1 MLAAT
6 RHCRACHNE
15 VLSRAAQSVIMPPAL
30 LTAIA
35 FPFRWRGGF
44 WLFGAIAFLYLFST
58 SRERPWGDA
67 TPIWEVADSIVHN
80 HNLYAKTRWPMGLQN
95 GKNGKLYGLAPL
107 LQCAIHIPGVALQRG
122 ISARWP
128 AYWQITWRFTS
139 HLAPTLLGTLAC
151 VLFFG
156 LCRRLGMRP
165 IPAAASTLA
174 LALSTSVWVYS
185 RYPYSETLQLAC
197 FTGFFV
203 KLLDVRAD
211 PTWRQAVVLGVWAGL
226 LVNAKPVFLL
236 SGIGGGLFLMWE
248 LRRNWRALV
257 LVALVSVGSAFPFGA
272 AYLYYNYVRWGSIY
286 STGYGLAFAGTGV
299 SSAPVGILHE
309 SPLVGLF
316 GMFLSPGK
324 SIFLYSPP
332 IFLALLGFLRFTKRF
347 RTVVLAM
354 VLTIFPG
361 LYLHA
366 QMISWAGDYAWGPRY
381 MTFALAVLLLP
392 AGFLLQDLLDKASSL
407 RRWLG
412 MGFFAAVFVSGVA
425 VTYLGNAIYWD
436 HFIRIETEATQSWL
450 GMPNN
455 KGDGVST
462 PSMPCPV
469 CFETIYSLQWLPP
482 FQHILGNYWLLD
494 HLPKNDS
501 WVVAEKDAPWRRYTN
516 LQLDIH
522 QGYGRA
528 RVDWWFI
535 EYRHAF
541 PTLAWSLVILLPA
554 LSAVMLLL
562 FLLEIRRAVRGSP
575 QAPAEAALSTST

>member
-1 MLAAT
+1 
-6 RHCRACHNE
+6 
-15 VLSRAAQSVIMPPAL
+15 MPPAL

-35 FPFRWRGGF
+35 FPFRWRGSF
-44 WLFGAIAFLYLFST
+44 WLFGTIALMYLFST

-67 TPIWEVADSIVHN
+67 TPIWEVADSIAHN
-80 HNLYAKTRWPMGLQN
+80 HNLYAKTRWPMALPN
-95 GKNGKLYGLAPL
+95 GKDGKLYGLAPI
-107 LQCAIHIPGVALQRG
+107 LQCAIHVPGAALQRS

-139 HLAPTLLGTLAC
+139 HLASTLLGTLSC

-174 LALSTSVWVYS
+174 LAFATSVWVYS

-197 FTGFFV
+197 FTGFFA
-203 KLLDVRAD
+203 KLLDVRD
-211 PTWRQAVVLGVWAGL
+211 NPTWRKAALLGVWAGL

-236 SGIGGGLFLMWE
+236 SGIGAGMFLIWE
-248 LRRNWRALV
+248 LRRNWRGLL
-257 LVALVSVGSAFPFGA
+257 LVALVSIASAFPFGA
-272 AYLYYNYVRWGSIY
+272 TYLYYNYLRWGSIY

-299 SSAPVGILHE
+299 SSAPIGVLHE
-309 SPLVGLF
+309 LPLVGLF

-324 SIFLYSPP
+324 SIFLYCPP
-332 IFLALLGFLRFTKRF
+332 LFLALLGFLRFAKRF

-366 QMISWAGDYAWGPRY
+366 QMVSWAGDYAWGPRY

-392 AGFLLQDLLDKASSL
+392 AGFLLQDLLDKAASL

-412 MGFFAAVFVSGVA
+412 IAFFAAIFVSGVA
-425 VTYLGNAIYWD
+425 VTYIGNAIYWD
-436 HFIRIETEATQSWL
+436 HFIRIETEATQNWL
-450 GMPNN
+450 GMPNQ

-462 PSMPCPV
+462 PSFPCPV

-482 FQHILGNYWLLD
+482 FQHIVGNYWLLG
-494 HLPKNDS
+494 HLPKNDT
-501 WVVAEKDAPWRRYTN
+501 WDVAEKDAPWRRYTN
-516 LQLDIH
+516 LQVDIRLS
-522 QGYGRA
+522 YGRA

-535 EYRHAF
+535 DYRHSF
-541 PTLAWSLVILLPA
+541 PTLAWTLVIGLPL

-562 FLLEIRRAVRGSP
+562 FLLEIRRTVRAVRSSP
-575 QAPAEAALSTST
+575 QAPAGTVLSAST

>member
-6 RHCRACHNE
+6 RHCRACRNE
-15 VLSRAAQSVIMPPAL
+15 VLSRAAQSVIMSPAL

-35 FPFRWRGGF
+35 FPFRWRGSF

-95 GKNGKLYGLAPL
+95 GKNGRLYGLAPL

-197 FTGFFV
+197 FTGFFA
-203 KLLDVRAD
+203 KLLDVRED

-332 IFLALLGFLRFTKRF
+332 IFLALLGFVRFFKRF

-436 HFIRIETEATQSWL
+436 HFIRIETEATQFWL

-535 EYRHAF
+535 EYRHTF

-562 FLLEIRRAVRGSP
+562 FLFEIRRAVRGSP
-575 QAPAEAALSTST
+575 QAPAETALSAST

>member
-6 RHCRACHNE
+6 RHCRACRNE
-15 VLSRAAQSVIMPPAL
+15 VLSRAAQSVIMSPAL

-35 FPFRWRGGF
+35 FPFRWRGSF

-95 GKNGKLYGLAPL
+95 GKNGRLYGLAPL

-197 FTGFFV
+197 FTGFFA
-203 KLLDVRAD
+203 KLLDVRED
-211 PTWRQAVVLGVWAGL
+211 PTWRQAVMLGVWAGL

-332 IFLALLGFLRFTKRF
+332 IFLALLGFVRFFKRF

-436 HFIRIETEATQSWL
+436 HFIRIETEATQFWL

-535 EYRHAF
+535 EYRHTF

-562 FLLEIRRAVRGSP
+562 FLFEIRRAVRGSP
-575 QAPAEAALSTST
+575 QAPAETALSAST

>member
-1 MLAAT
+1 
-6 RHCRACHNE
+6 
-15 VLSRAAQSVIMPPAL
+15 MPPAL

-35 FPFRWRGGF
+35 FPFRFRGSF
-44 WLFGAIAFLYLFST
+44 WLFGAIALMYLFST

-80 HNLYAKTRWPMGLQN
+80 HNLYAKTRWPMALPN
-95 GKNGKLYGLAPL
+95 GKDGKLYGLAPL
-107 LQCAIHIPGVALQRG
+107 LQCAIHIPGAALQRE
-122 ISARWP
+122 ISSRWP

-151 VLFFG
+151 VLFLG

-165 IPAAASTLA
+165 VPAAASTLA
-174 LALSTSVWVYS
+174 LAFSTSVWVYS

-197 FTGFFV
+197 FTGFFT
-203 KLLDVRAD
+203 KLLDVRED
-211 PTWRQAVVLGVWAGL
+211 PTWRQAVLLGVWAGL

-236 SGIGGGLFLMWE
+236 SGIGAGLFLMWE
-248 LRRNWRALV
+248 LRRNWRALL
-257 LVALVSVGSAFPFGA
+257 LVALVSVASAFPFGA

-286 STGYGLAFAGTGV
+286 STGYGLAFAGSGV
-299 SSAPVGILHE
+299 SSAPVGVLHE
-309 SPLVGLF
+309 SPWVGLF

-324 SIFLYSPP
+324 SIFL
-332 IFLALLGFLRFTKRF
+332 ALLGFVRFTKRF

-381 MTFALAVLLLP
+381 TIFALAVLLLP
-392 AGFLLQDLLDKASSL
+392 AGFLLQDLLDKANSL

-412 MGFFAAVFVSGVA
+412 MAFFAAVFVSGVA

-436 HFIRIETEATQSWL
+436 HFIRIEAEATQFWL
-450 GMPNN
+450 GVPNN
-455 KGDGVST
+455 KGDGIST
-462 PSMPCPV
+462 PGGACPV
-469 CFETIYSLQWLPP
+469 CFETLYSLQWLPA
-482 FQHILGNYWLLD
+482 FQHILGNYWLLG

-501 WVVAEKDAPWRRYTN
+501 WLVAEKDAPWRRYTN
-516 LQLDIH
+516 LPLDIH
-522 QGYGRA
+522 ESYARA

-535 EYRHAF
+535 EYRHTF
-541 PTLAWSLVILLPA
+541 PALAWTLVILLPA
-554 LSAVMLLL
+554 LSAAMLLL
-562 FLLEIRRAVRGSP
+562 FLLEIRRAVRSSP
-575 QAPAEAALSTST
+575 QAPAEAAALSAST

>member
-1 MLAAT
+1 
-6 RHCRACHNE
+6 
-15 VLSRAAQSVIMPPAL
+15 
-30 LTAIA
+30 
-35 FPFRWRGGF
+35 
-44 WLFGAIAFLYLFST
+44 
-58 SRERPWGDA
+58 
-67 TPIWEVADSIVHN
+67 
-80 HNLYAKTRWPMGLQN
+80 
-95 GKNGKLYGLAPL
+95 
-107 LQCAIHIPGVALQRG
+107 
-122 ISARWP
+122 
-128 AYWQITWRFTS
+128 
-139 HLAPTLLGTLAC
+139 
-151 VLFFG
+151 
-156 LCRRLGMRP
+156 MRP
-165 IPAAASTLA
+165 VPAAASTLA
-174 LALSTSVWVYS
+174 LAFASSVWVYS

-197 FTGFFV
+197 FTGFFA
-203 KLLDVRAD
+203 KLLDVRKD
-211 PTWRQAVVLGVWAGL
+211 PTWRQAVWLGVWAGL
-226 LVNAKPVFLL
+226 LINAKPVFLL
-236 SGIGGGLFLMWE
+236 SGIGAGLFLAWE
-248 LRRNWRALV
+248 LRRNWRALA
-257 LVALVSVGSAFPFGA
+257 LVALVSVAASFPFGA
-272 AYLYYNYVRWGSIY
+272 VYLWYNYVRWGSIY
-286 STGYGLAFAGTGV
+286 FTGYGLAFAGSGAT
-299 SSAPVGILHE
+299 SSAVQVGIPHE
-309 SPLVGLF
+309 TPLVGLF

-332 IFLALLGFLRFTKRF
+332 IFVALLGFLRFTKRF
-347 RTVVLAM
+347 RTIVLAM
-354 VLTIFPG
+354 VLTILPT

-366 QMISWAGDYAWGPRY
+366 QMLSWAGVYAWGPRFL
-381 MTFALAVLLLP
+381 TFALAVLLLP
-392 AGFLLQDLLDKASSL
+392 AGFLMQDLLDHASHL

-412 MGFFAAVFVSGVA
+412 MAFLSAIFLSGVA

-436 HFIRIETEATQSWL
+436 HFIRIETEATQFWL

-535 EYRHAF
+535 EYRHTF

>member
-1 MLAAT
+1 MLT
-6 RHCRACHNE
+6 E
-15 VLSRAAQSVIMPPAL
+15 LG
-30 LTAIA
+30 
-35 FPFRWRGGF
+35 FPFRRRGSF

-67 TPIWEVADSIVHN
+67 TPIWEVADSIAHS
-80 HNLYAKTRWPMGLQN
+80 HKLYAKTRWPTALPN
-95 GKNGKLYGLAPL
+95 GKDGHLYGLAPL
-107 LQCAIHIPGVALQRG
+107 LQSAIHVPGAALQRA
-122 ISARWP
+122 IAERWP
-128 AYWQITWRFTS
+128 PYWQIVWRFTS
-139 HLAPTLLGTLAC
+139 HLAPTLLGTLSC

-174 LALSTSVWVYS
+174 LAFSTSVWVYS

-197 FTGFFV
+197 FTGFFA
-203 KLLDVRAD
+203 KLLDVRET
-211 PTWRQAVVLGVWAGL
+211 PTWRQAAMLGVWTGL

-236 SGIGGGLFLMWE
+236 SGIGAGLYLMWE

-257 LVALVSVGSAFPFGA
+257 LVALVSIASAFPFGA
-272 AYLYYNYVRWGSIY
+272 AYLYYNYLRWGSIY
-286 STGYGLAFAGTGV
+286 STGYGLAFAGSGV
-299 SSAPVGILHE
+299 SSAPVGVLHE
-309 SPLVGLF
+309 LPLVGLY

-324 SIFLYSPP
+324 SIFFYSPP
-332 IFLALLGFLRFTKRF
+332 IFLALLGFPRFFKRLRH
-347 RTVVLAM
+347 VVLAM

-381 MTFALAVLLLP
+381 MTFALAALLVP
-392 AGFLLQDLLDKASSL
+392 AGFLLQDLLDKASSV

-412 MGFFAAVFVSGVA
+412 IGFFSAVFVSGVL

-436 HFIRIETEATQSWL
+436 HFIRIENEATQFWL
-450 GMPNN
+450 GVPNN
-455 KGDGVST
+455 RGDGIST
-462 PSMPCPV
+462 PNSAACPV
-469 CFETIYSLQWLPP
+469 CFETLYSLQWLPP
-482 FQHILGNYWLLD
+482 FQHIVGNYWLMS

-522 QGYGRA
+522 EGYARA

-535 EYRHAF
+535 EYRHTF
-541 PTLAWSLVILLPA
+541 PTLAWTLAILLPA
-554 LSAVMLLL
+554 LCLAMLLL
-562 FLLEIRRAVRGSP
+562 FLLEIRRAVLSSR
-575 QAPAEAALSTST
+575 QAPAEPVLSAST

>member
-1 MLAAT
+1 
-6 RHCRACHNE
+6 
-15 VLSRAAQSVIMPPAL
+15 
-30 LTAIA
+30 
-35 FPFRWRGGF
+35 
-44 WLFGAIAFLYLFST
+44 
-58 SRERPWGDA
+58 
-67 TPIWEVADSIVHN
+67 
-80 HNLYAKTRWPMGLQN
+80 
-95 GKNGKLYGLAPL
+95 
-107 LQCAIHIPGVALQRG
+107 
-122 ISARWP
+122 
-128 AYWQITWRFTS
+128 
-139 HLAPTLLGTLAC
+139 
-151 VLFFG
+151 
-156 LCRRLGMRP
+156 MRP

-197 FTGFFV
+197 FTGFFA
-203 KLLDVRAD
+203 KLLDVRED
-211 PTWRQAVVLGVWAGL
+211 PTWRQAVMLGVWAGL

-392 AGFLLQDLLDKASSL
+392 AGFLLQDLLDTASSL

-436 HFIRIETEATQSWL
+436 HFIRIENEATQFWL
-450 GMPNN
+450 GVPNN
-455 KGDGVST
+455 KGDGIST
-462 PSMPCPV
+462 PGGPCPV
-469 CFETIYSLQWLPP
+469 CFETLYSLQWLPA

-535 EYRHAF
+535 EYRHTF

-562 FLLEIRRAVRGSP
+562 FLFEIRRAVRGSP
-575 QAPAEAALSTST
+575 QAPAETALSAST

>member
-1 MLAAT
+1 
-6 RHCRACHNE
+6 
-15 VLSRAAQSVIMPPAL
+15 MPPAL

-35 FPFRWRGGF
+35 FPFRWRGSF

-67 TPIWEVADSIVHN
+67 TPIWEVADSIAHN
-80 HNLYAKTRWPMGLQN
+80 HNLHAKTRWPTGLPN
-95 GKNGKLYGLAPL
+95 GKDGKLYGLAPL
-107 LQCAIHIPGVALQRG
+107 LQCAIHVPGAALQREIAG
-122 ISARWP
+122 RWP

-139 HLAPTLLGTLAC
+139 HLAPTLLGTLSC

-156 LCRRLGMRP
+156 LCRRIGMRP

-174 LALSTSVWVYS
+174 LAFATSVWVYS

-197 FTGFFV
+197 FTGFFA
-203 KLLDVRAD
+203 KLLDVREN
-211 PTWRQAVVLGVWAGL
+211 PTWRQAVLLGVWAGL

-236 SGIGGGLFLMWE
+236 SGLGAGLFLAWE

-257 LVALVSVGSAFPFGA
+257 LVALVSVASSIPFGA

-299 SSAPVGILHE
+299 SSAPVGVLHE
-309 SPLVGLF
+309 SPLVGLY

-324 SIFLYSPP
+324 SIFLYCPP
-332 IFLALLGFLRFTKRF
+332 LFLALLGFLRFAKRY
-347 RTVVLAM
+347 RHVVLAM

-381 MTFALAVLLLP
+381 MTFALAALLLP
-392 AGFLLQDLLDKASSL
+392 AGFLFQDLLDKANSL

-412 MGFFAAVFVSGVA
+412 MAFFAAIFLSGVA

-436 HFIRIETEATQSWL
+436 HFIRVEAEAAQFWL

-455 KGDGVST
+455 KGDGVS
-462 PSMPCPV
+462 SSVSACPV

-482 FQHILGNYWLLD
+482 FQHIVGNYWLLG

-516 LQLDIH
+516 LQVDIH
-522 QGYGRA
+522 ESYGRA

-535 EYRHAF
+535 EYRHTF
-541 PTLAWSLVILLPA
+541 PTLAWTLVLLLPF
-554 LSAVMLLL
+554 LSAAMLLL
-562 FLLEIRRAVRGSP
+562 FSLEIRRAVLRSR
-575 QAPAEAALSTST
+575 QVPAEAVLSAST

>member
-6 RHCRACHNE
+6 RHCRACRNE
-15 VLSRAAQSVIMPPAL
+15 VLSRAAQSVIMSPAL

-35 FPFRWRGGF
+35 FPFRWRGSF

-95 GKNGKLYGLAPL
+95 GKNGRLYGLAPL

-197 FTGFFV
+197 FTGFFA
-203 KLLDVRAD
+203 KLLDVRED

-332 IFLALLGFLRFTKRF
+332 IFLALLGFVRFFKRF

-436 HFIRIETEATQSWL
+436 HFIRIETEATQFWL
-450 GMPNN
+450 GLPNN

-535 EYRHAF
+535 EYRHTF

-554 LSAVMLLL
+554 LSAVMFLL
-562 FLLEIRRAVRGSP
+562 FLFEIRRAVRGSP
-575 QAPAEAALSTST
+575 QAPAEAALSAST

>member
-1 MLAAT
+1 
-6 RHCRACHNE
+6 
-15 VLSRAAQSVIMPPAL
+15 MPPAL

-35 FPFRWRGGF
+35 FPFRFRGSF

-95 GKNGKLYGLAPL
+95 GKNGRLYGLAPL

-197 FTGFFV
+197 FTGFFA
-203 KLLDVRAD
+203 KLLDVRED
-211 PTWRQAVVLGVWAGL
+211 PTWRQAVMLGVWAGL

-392 AGFLLQDLLDKASSL
+392 AGFLLQDLLDTASSL

-436 HFIRIETEATQSWL
+436 HFIRIENEATQFWL
-450 GMPNN
+450 GVPNN
-455 KGDGVST
+455 KGDGIST
-462 PSMPCPV
+462 PGGPCPV
-469 CFETIYSLQWLPP
+469 CFETLYSLQWLPA

-535 EYRHAF
+535 EYRHTF

-562 FLLEIRRAVRGSP
+562 FLFEIRRAVRGSP
-575 QAPAEAALSTST
+575 QAPAETALSAST

>member
-1 MLAAT
+1 MTELG
-6 RHCRACHNE
+6 
-15 VLSRAAQSVIMPPAL
+15 
-30 LTAIA
+30 
-35 FPFRWRGGF
+35 FPFRRRGSF

-67 TPIWEVADSIVHN
+67 TPIWEVADSIAHS
-80 HNLYAKTRWPMGLQN
+80 HKLYAKTRWPTALPN
-95 GKNGKLYGLAPL
+95 GKDGHLYGLAPL
-107 LQCAIHIPGVALQRG
+107 LQSAIHVPGAALQRE
-122 ISARWP
+122 IAERWP
-128 AYWQITWRFTS
+128 PYWQIVWRFTS
-139 HLAPTLLGTLAC
+139 HLAPTLLGTLSC

-174 LALSTSVWVYS
+174 LAFATSVWVYS

-197 FTGFFV
+197 FTGFFA
-203 KLLDVRAD
+203 KLLDVRET
-211 PTWRQAVVLGVWAGL
+211 PTWRQAAMLGVWTGL

-236 SGIGGGLFLMWE
+236 SGIGAGLYLMWE

-257 LVALVSVGSAFPFGA
+257 LVALVSIASAFPFGA
-272 AYLYYNYVRWGSIY
+272 AYLYYNYLRWGSIY
-286 STGYGLAFAGTGV
+286 STGYGLAFAGSGV
-299 SSAPVGILHE
+299 SSAPVGVLHE
-309 SPLVGLF
+309 LPLVGLY

-324 SIFLYSPP
+324 SIFFYSPP
-332 IFLALLGFLRFTKRF
+332 IFLALLGFPRFFKRLRH
-347 RTVVLAM
+347 VVLAM

-381 MTFALAVLLLP
+381 MTFALAALLVP
-392 AGFLLQDLLDKASSL
+392 AGFLLQDLLDKASSV

-412 MGFFAAVFVSGVA
+412 IGFFSAVFVSGVL

-436 HFIRIETEATQSWL
+436 HFIRIENEATQFWL
-450 GMPNN
+450 GVPNN
-455 KGDGVST
+455 RGDGIST
-462 PSMPCPV
+462 PNSAACPV
-469 CFETIYSLQWLPP
+469 CFETLYSLQWLPP
-482 FQHILGNYWLLD
+482 FQHIVGNYWLMS

-522 QGYGRA
+522 EGYARA

-535 EYRHAF
+535 EYRHTF
-541 PTLAWSLVILLPA
+541 PTLAWTLAILLPA
-554 LSAVMLLL
+554 LCLAMLLL
-562 FLLEIRRAVRGSP
+562 FLLEIRRAVLSSR
-575 QAPAEAALSTST
+575 QAPAEPVLSAST